1 MVLLQFTKPKATA
14 GRRGCGSTSH
24 SKSSSTAILYLFGAT
39 FNLWIWIIK
48 FAHNGSAKSQANCC
62 CSFFVA
68 HELVWRYYW
77 LVAEWFM
84 DGIPNLT
91 IISFQDWCIILM
103 TDRSQAADGEWWNS
117 DGAFISLHFMSKM
130 KRSSRSSKNRMKRK
144 LFQTIFDKSPSD
156 QSHQSIEGRIMWD
169 PLGPSYLVTN
179 NRIIGNVQHTCLW
192 YFKRW

>member
-1 MVLLQFTKPKATA
+1 MEFKFFRRSTFSTPKRGWFYCNSPNRRRLQA
-14 GRRGCGSTSH
+14 GRRGCGSISH

-91 IISFQDWCIILM
+91 IISFSGLVHYSD
-103 TDRSQAADGEWWNS
+103 DGQ
-117 DGAFISLHFMSKM
+117 KP
-130 KRSSRSSKNRMKRK
+130 SSKRWVME
-144 LFQTIFDKSPSD
+144 FGWSF
-156 QSHQSIEGRIMWD
+156 HF
-169 PLGPSYLVTN
+169 VTFHE
-179 NRIIGNVQHTCLW
+179 QDEEE
-192 YFKRW
+192 